1 MAVVRWVFTEPAT
14 SDTYT
19 VEINP
24 NDGGTPGVAKSFQF
38 SDTCAPDGQTVVFE
52 GRDKPQTMDL
62 SGVILHETHLQA
74 LYEWTQKRNPIV
86 IKDDLL
92 REFTVVIE
100 EFTPTRKRS
109 ALYPWKHEF
118 RLKATLL
125 VPYAGFV

>member
-1 MAVVRWVFTEPAT
+1 MGVHRT
-14 SDTYT
+14 SDERHVHRRDQPERRRHSRCREVVPVLRY
-19 VEINP
+19 V
-24 NDGGTPGVAKSFQF
+24 
-38 SDTCAPDGQTVVFE
+38 QTVVFE